1 MCKVKEYLV
10 VVNDSVEATYNS
22 LDEAIKHA
30 KRQGLKI
37 NVDFSK
43 FF

>member
-1 MCKVKEYLV
+1 MAE
-10 VVNDSVEATYNS
+10 VEKYIKLPS
-22 LDEAIKHA
+22 ELKGPLDEAIKHA